1 MVKKRLIPCLDVRD
15 GRTVKGIQF
24 EGLRD
29 AGDPVALAERYARE
43 GADELVFLDITATNQ
58 RRQPLT
64 ELVRDVARVLDIP
77 FTVGGG
83 INTVADVE
91 ALLLSGADKVSINS
105 AALARPEFIN
115 ELALRFGSQC
125 VVVAVDA
132 RLVDDEWQVM
142 TRAGTT
148 PTGRQAVAW
157 CREAAERGAG
167 ELLLTSMS
175 HDGTKSGFALE
186 LTRAVAD
193 AVSIPVIASGGA
205 GQSSD
210 FTSVFEEGGADAAL
224 AASIFHFNETA
235 ISALK
240 SYLLAHGIAVRPC

>member
-1 MVKKRLIPCLDVRD
+1 MIKKRLIPCLDVRD

-58 RRQPLT
+58 RRQPFT
-64 ELVRDVARVLDIP
+64 DLVRNVARVLDIP

-83 INTVADVE
+83 VGSVSDVE

-105 AALARPEFIN
+105 AALARPEFISD
-115 ELALRFGSQC
+115 LAHRFGSQC

-132 RLVDDEWQVM
+132 RLIGTEWQVM
-142 TRAGTT
+142 TRAGTQG
-148 PTGRQAVAW
+148 TGREAVAW
-157 CREAAERGAG
+157 CREAADRGAG

-175 HDGTKSGFALE
+175 HDGTKSGFALN
-186 LTRAVAD
+186 LTRAVSD
-193 AVSIPVIASGGA
+193 AVSVPVVASGGA
-205 GQSSD
+205 GQPSD
-210 FTSVFEEGGADAAL
+210 FTAVFTTGGADAAL

-235 ISALK
+235 LSSLK
-240 SYLLAHGIAVRPC
+240 HYLHAAGIAIRL

>member
-29 AGDPVALAERYARE
+29 AGDPVALAARYARE

-64 ELVRDVARVLDIP
+64 DLVRNVARVLDIP

-83 INTVADVE
+83 IGTVADVE
-91 ALLLSGADKVSINS
+91 SLLLSGADKVSINS
-105 AALARPEFIN
+105 AALARPAFVA
-115 ELALRFGSQC
+115 ELARRFGSQC
-125 VVVAVDA
+125 IVVAVDA
-132 RLVDDEWQVM
+132 RRVGEEWQVM

-148 PTGRQAVAW
+148 PTGRQAVEW
-157 CREAAERGAG
+157 CREVADLGAG

-175 HDGTKSGFALE
+175 HDGTKAGFALD
-186 LTRAVAD
+186 LTRAVSD
-193 AVSIPVIASGGA
+193 AVAVPVIASGGA
-205 GQSSD
+205 GQAAD
-210 FTSVFEEGGADAAL
+210 FTAVFEAGGADAAL

-235 ISALK
+235 LPALK
-240 SYLLAHGIAVRPC
+240 QYLHAAGIPVRL

>member
-1 MVKKRLIPCLDVRD
+1 MVKKRLIPCLDIRD

-64 ELVRDVARVLDIP
+64 ELVRNVARVLDIP

-115 ELALRFGSQC
+115 ELARRFGSQC
-125 VVVAVDA
+125 IVVAVDA
-132 RLVDDEWQVM
+132 RL
-142 TRAGTT
+142 
-148 PTGRQAVAW
+148 
-157 CREAAERGAG
+157 
-167 ELLLTSMS
+167 
-175 HDGTKSGFALE
+175 
-186 LTRAVAD
+186 
-193 AVSIPVIASGGA
+193 I
-205 GQSSD
+205 
-210 FTSVFEEGGADAAL
+210 EG
-224 AASIFHFNETA
+224 
-235 ISALK
+235 
-240 SYLLAHGIAVRPC
+240 